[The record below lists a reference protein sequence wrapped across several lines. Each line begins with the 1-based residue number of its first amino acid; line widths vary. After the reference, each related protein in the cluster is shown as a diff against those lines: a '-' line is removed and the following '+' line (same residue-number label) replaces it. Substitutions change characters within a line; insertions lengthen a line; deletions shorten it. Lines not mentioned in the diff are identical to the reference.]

1 MADPGQEPK
10 KIDSAQP
17 RELDSVS
24 TIDLWQH
31 LRLALSHLKRA
42 YIVVDALDEIHQS
55 PATEEFISH
64 LLNLASWKPAQI
76 KILVTSR
83 PTVSLQHT
91 RSDKDVLYLKLD
103 EGHVDKDIGAYIVSR
118 LASSAIPTE
127 MHDAIQ
133 AAVPGR
139 ANGLFLYAKLV
150 MDALLREGIDVR
162 TALLEIPQ
170 NLDHMYAKLLQDHR
184 VRSEVS
190 LRLQEL
196 IMRWATHAIRPLRLI
211 ELSDMLTN
219 DPAFDLP
226 ALGAAKH
233 SIRSASGNLIELL
246 RDETLCVIHHSFTEY
261 LIGDMRLD
269 TDPFLKLEP
278 GPTHQR
284 LALIC
289 VEYLQNGCLEDIKLE
304 APSRPGRGIS
314 RQAPSKQLLRPFTR
328 YAALDWNIH
337 VKRSVEH
344 CIPQTEVKNLLD
356 RFTGHTHF
364 QNWV

>member
-1 MADPGQEPK
+1 
-10 KIDSAQP
+10 
-17 RELDSVS
+17 
-24 TIDLWQH
+24 
-31 LRLALSHLKRA
+31 
-42 YIVVDALDEIHQS
+42 
-55 PATEEFISH
+55 
-64 LLNLASWKPAQI
+64 
-76 KILVTSR
+76 
-83 PTVSLQHT
+83 
-91 RSDKDVLYLKLD
+91 
-103 EGHVDKDIGAYIVSR
+103 
-118 LASSAIPTE
+118 
-127 MHDAIQ
+127 MHDAIE

-184 VRSEVS
+184 ARSEVS

-226 ALGAAKH
+226 ALGAAKR

-269 TDPFLKLEP
+269 TDAFPKLEP
-278 GPTHQR
+278 GSTHQR

-289 VEYLQNGCLEDIKLE
+289 VEYLRNGCLEDIKLE

-328 YAALDWNIH
+328 YAALNWNIH

-344 CIPQTEVKNLLD
+344 CIPQTEVNNLLD

-364 QNWV
+364 QNWAQLVSLRRGLALSITPVFMAIVLGLSAYLRHLLHQPDIDLNEGAPIAWAADRGYADAVDLLIAHGADVNQYDTEGFTALHRATMKNHI